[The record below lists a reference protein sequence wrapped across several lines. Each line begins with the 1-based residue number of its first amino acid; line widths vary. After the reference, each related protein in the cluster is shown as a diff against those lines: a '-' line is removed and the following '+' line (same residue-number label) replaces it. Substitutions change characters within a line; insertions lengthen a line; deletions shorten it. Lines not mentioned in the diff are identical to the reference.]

1 MRLKLRSKISILKT
15 SLYSKMSILQ
25 NCFFFSKQAQK
36 VLKEQEK
43 QAYIN
48 PDLALEEKN
57 KGNDAF
63 QKGVY
68 MNQIIT
74 AVTYRFNKIYFEII

>member
-1 MRLKLRSKISILKT
+1 MRLKLSSKISVLKT
-15 SLYSKMSILQ
+15 PPPALLQ
-25 NCFFFSKQAQK
+25 AEKI
-36 VLKEQEK
+36 LKEQEK

-68 MNQIIT
+68 TNQNN
-74 AVTYRFNKIYFEII
+74 ASVRLRFNKMCLEMVYVVI

>member
-1 MRLKLRSKISILKT
+1 MNTVSLLRVL
-15 SLYSKMSILQ
+15 
-25 NCFFFSKQAQK
+25 FGQAEK

-43 QAYIN
+43 LAYIN

-63 QKGVY
+63 QKGLCQSSLFCSDLTDFVVAVFV
-68 MNQIIT
+68 MN
-74 AVTYRFNKIYFEII
+74 VNKK

>member
-1 MRLKLRSKISILKT
+1 MVSVVKMHLQTSKKSSTHAPMSYSTPQAEKILKE
-15 SLYSKMSILQ
+15 M
-25 NCFFFSKQAQK
+25 
-36 VLKEQEK
+36 EK

-63 QKGVY
+63 QKGVC
-68 MNQIIT
+68 ICVLAAFCVFAI
-74 AVTYRFNKIYFEII
+74 FLGS

>member
-1 MRLKLRSKISILKT
+1 MKWDLNSEVKY
-15 SLYSKMSILQ
+15 LYSKLLYTQKCLYSKTV
-25 NCFFFSKQAQK
+25 FSKQAQK